1 MPVSRLFIPFGS
13 SCTATFSLFIIFS
26 ASLFTSLPTLPIL
39 PLSHP
44 LPPRLFYP
52 MTVSLTEN
60 NLTNEGT
67 TLKAL
72 LSSWPD
78 GHILFQCVCVCVCVF
93 RGFLCYPRAC
103 LLCLLSSKATVCSP
117 NVSLQ
122 RRCLFTFMCT
132 SMAAHLVTA

>member
-78 GHILFQCVCVCVCVF
+78 GHLLFQCVCVCVCVCLG
-93 RGFLCYPRAC
+93 GFSATREHFFFASSPAKLQYAPQMYLCRED
-103 LLCLLSSKATVCSP
+103 VCSL
-117 NVSLQ
+117 S
-122 RRCLFTFMCT
+122 C
-132 SMAAHLVTA
+132 ALVWQLI